1 MSHLDKRRT
10 KSLYLMLLIGLVIA
24 FVIPARSWASAQ
36 DGSAPIWVVRSLS
49 TSEYGVADPK
59 GLVFSSEANTF
70 LILDG
75 SANVTQITMDEE
87 HAGTRN
93 IPEVQ
98 NDPLNAAFNQKTGS
112 LFVFNRGTS
121 ELVQIRTDGKGL
133 STRVGANSFGVT
145 DPQGLAFDP
154 VDGRMFILDA
164 GNAQILSIAPHSTL
178 SFNAEEAIRSN
189 KVQRVSLKKLGS
201 GSFRSLAYNPGN
213 GHLYVARPAQ
223 KMLYELTQAG
233 RLVASFDLAA
243 LGISNPS
250 AMTFAPSVDN
260 TDDPDIY
267 DLFLLDAGMVS
278 TQSQIVELS
287 LQAPAALPPGTTLLP
302 ASLVHVI
309 DTSNAAWN

>member
-112 LFVFNRGTS
+112 LLVFNRGTS
-121 ELVQIRTDGKGL
+121 ELIQIRADGKGL
-133 STRVGANSFGVT
+133 STRFGANSFGVT

-164 GNAQILSIAPHSTL
+164 GNAQIVSVVPHPTQRFDS
-178 SFNAEEAIRSN
+178 NA
-189 KVQRVSLKKLGS
+189 VQRISMNNLGS
-201 GSFRSLAYNPGN
+201 GLLKGLAYHPGSGN
-213 GHLYVARPAQ
+213 LYVSEPGQ
-223 KMLYELTQAG
+223 KKLYELTQSG
-233 RLVASFDLAA
+233 DLVASFDLAT
-243 LGISNPS
+243 LGISNPT

-260 TDDPDIY
+260 TDDPSIQ
-267 DLFLLDAGMVS
+267 DLFILDTGVVS
-278 TQSQIVELS
+278 SQQGEPSESQIVELS
-287 LQAPAALPPGTTLLP
+287 LQAPAALPPGTTLL
-302 ASLVHVI
+302 ATTLVHII
-309 DTSNAAWN
+309 DTSKGAWN